1 MLVFTENR
9 RRSAGLSAS
18 ANPRTILASVGLP
31 NTTFGRSLL
40 VLANEAA
47 LVTILEPYF
56 LTDAQG
62 DLVYQPLDADLT
74 AIAALTTTT
83 FGRSLLTLADEDALE
98 ALPDTLPNLTSIQGR
113 TVTLADAGA
122 DAVFGW
128 DDSESKY
135 QNLAAADVR
144 TAISVRT
151 KLTVNTEYAV
161 PGDFATIGDVFDHL
175 EQNIDGGGFDVD
187 IQLADATGYVVSEF
201 LRSYVGIRKLTIKG
215 NAANKRAVK
224 LTPSTTFVF
233 QSQEPHSTI
242 YEIKDMELV
251 YTGCDF
257 GAVGVYQHG
266 DVILRDL
273 YWSGSGT
280 SDTMLQTTVGNV
292 VMFGTHTI
300 EDTGTS
306 NVLLA
311 SGDNAFLSVEPT
323 TELAFIG
330 TPTVAGAFQAYRN
343 GVISMQSAVF
353 TDGASVAG
361 FTALLTSGG
370 VVDVFQATGTLPGSA
385 ISNDG
390 SGTFKTAAGAIIDG
404 QRSVPVTETG
414 TTHTVAETTS
424 FLICNNTGTVTV
436 TLPAVAANAGR
447 SIFIKNIDGTAT
459 VVSASSN
466 VAPIGSATAGTA
478 ILAATDGAWA
488 QLVSDGT
495 NWVIV
500 AQAVS

>member
-1 MLVFTENR
+1 
-9 RRSAGLSAS
+9 
-18 ANPRTILASVGLP
+18 
-31 NTTFGRSLL
+31 
-40 VLANEAA
+40 
-47 LVTILEPYF
+47 
-56 LTDAQG
+56 
-62 DLVYQPLDADLT
+62 
-74 AIAALTTTT
+74 
-83 FGRSLLTLADEDALE
+83 
-98 ALPDTLPNLTSIQGR
+98 
-113 TVTLADAGA
+113 
-122 DAVFGW
+122 
-128 DDSESKY
+128 
-135 QNLAAADVR
+135 
-144 TAISVRT
+144 
-151 KLTVNTEYAV
+151 
-161 PGDFATIGDVFDHL
+161 
-175 EQNIDGGGFDVD
+175 
-187 IQLADATGYVVSEF
+187 
-201 LRSYVGIRKLTIKG
+201 
-215 NAANKRAVK
+215 
-224 LTPSTTFVF
+224 
-233 QSQEPHSTI
+233 
-242 YEIKDMELV
+242 
-251 YTGCDF
+251 
-257 GAVGVYQHG
+257 
-266 DVILRDL
+266 
-273 YWSGSGT
+273 
-280 SDTMLQTTVGNV
+280 V

-343 GVISMQSAVF
+343 GVISMQSAVL